1 MSSTA
6 LITGASSGIGLELA
20 KVFAHHQHNLI
31 LVARSEDKLQALS
44 QELSQ
49 THGVKVTV
57 LSHDLTNKSARQTLF
72 DQVQQQGLT
81 VDVLVNNAGYGDYN
95 EFANS
100 DWDKLE
106 GMILLNVLA
115 TTHLTRLFLPPMLNR
130 KAGKILNVS
139 STAAFQPGPMMAV
152 YFATK
157 AYVLSFSEAIA
168 AETEDQGIT
177 VSTLCPGPT
186 QSEFIGKSNMDHAG
200 LANSMTI
207 DKIPTAA
214 EVAKF
219 GYEALQKGEVVAVHG
234 LSNKLMAF
242 STRLAPRGLLRKG
255 VKQLMA
261 SN

>member
-152 YFATK
+152 YFAT
-157 AYVLSFSEAIA
+157 
-168 AETEDQGIT
+168 D
-177 VSTLCPGPT
+177 
-186 QSEFIGKSNMDHAG
+186 
-200 LANSMTI
+200 
-207 DKIPTAA
+207 
-214 EVAKF
+214 
-219 GYEALQKGEVVAVHG
+219 
-234 LSNKLMAF
+234 
-242 STRLAPRGLLRKG
+242 
-255 VKQLMA
+255 
-261 SN
+261 